1 MVNDHVIHIVDG
13 ILHSIPC
20 PWPILDAIVS
30 MLIKAEEC
38 PMTYLF
44 MLWVLGADNIYSS
57 LSGLISTSTS
67 FDSTATHL
75 LTTEHPS
82 QNFLTLDLT
91 FIPLN

>member
-1 MVNDHVIHIVDG
+1 M
-13 ILHSIPC
+13 
-20 PWPILDAIVS
+20 
-30 MLIKAEEC
+30 MIKAEGC

-44 MLWVLGADNIYSS
+44 VLWVLGADNIYSS
-57 LSGLISTSTS
+57 LPDLLSIVPIV
-67 FDSTATHL
+67 DSTATHL